1 MDDVVRNALIKK
13 RELLKELSK
22 IDAFIEYYEELSGN
36 KVRQDEL
43 LTPQKVGV
51 VRIDLQDLVE
61 KKSKK
66 RNNIKKILDVA
77 ERLIR
82 EARRPLTR
90 GEIAEGM
97 ERLNVVIHS
106 DDVPKYLGTLLWRNG
121 NRFISVE
128 GEGYTVPAIV
138 DVNPQMEYAPE
149 IGDAPVYGDPLAS
162 LARIVAGEKPRLP
175 KK

>member
-13 RELLKELSK
+13 RKLLTELSK

-51 VRIDLQDLVE
+51 VRADSQDSM
-61 KKSKK
+61 KKQPKK

-82 EARRPLTR
+82 EAGRPLTR

-106 DDVPKYLGTLLWRNG
+106 DDVPKYLGTLLWRNSI
-121 NRFISVE
+121 RFIPVE
-128 GEGYTVPAIV
+128 GEGYTVRAIV
-138 DVNPQMEYAPE
+138 EVNPQIENAPE
-149 IGDAPVYGDPLAS
+149 FINPLDE
-162 LARIVAGEKPRLP
+162 LARLVAGEE
-175 KK
+175 